1 MFTPKKIEN
10 ALVKLFDLFDAEVME
25 NLYENYDEE
34 IEDISPKWLAKAF
47 TENASTI
54 PEFRMVCRAGDGI
67 DYNGRVL
74 FKHRG
79 VILLSYPESII
90 ENDRMRTVTFT
101 ELWFLEDMTFAV
113 VQYAGT
119 MTKNGEDADCIAE
132 YRRHVKIIRSEEDVF
147 FEPEGQIYDILAGD
161 FLITGLTEDDF
172 GSLTPEQMQKFEKM
186 FHQPEMFVKMGRS
199 LMALPV
205 PDDRVKKPDA
215 PEKTDMTPKKSA
227 PDRDV
232 L

>member
-47 TENASTI
+47 TENAGTI
-54 PEFRMVCRAGDGI
+54 PEFRMVCRVGDGI

-90 ENDRMRTVTFT
+90 ENERMRTVTFT
-101 ELWFLEDMTFAV
+101 ELWFLEDMTFAI

-119 MTKNGEDADCIAE
+119 MTKNGEDADCITE
-132 YRRHVKIIRSEEDVF
+132 YRRHVKTIRTEEDVF
-147 FEPEGQIYDILAGD
+147 FEPEDLICQLDDTCMFAQLLNHATIY
-161 FLITGLTEDDF
+161 
-172 GSLTPEQMQKFEKM
+172 
-186 FHQPEMFVKMGRS
+186 QP
-199 LMALPV
+199 
-205 PDDRVKKPDA
+205 
-215 PEKTDMTPKKSA
+215 
-227 PDRDV
+227 
-232 L
+232 

>member
-47 TENASTI
+47 TENAGTI

-90 ENDRMRTVTFT
+90 ENERMRTVTFT
-101 ELWFLEDMTFAV
+101 ELWFLEDMTFAI

-119 MTKNGEDADCIAE
+119 MTKNGEDADCITE
-132 YRRHVKIIRSEEDVF
+132 YRRHVKTIRTEEDVF
-147 FEPEGQIYDILAGD
+147 FEPED
-161 FLITGLTEDDF
+161 LICALDD
-172 GSLTPEQMQKFEKM
+172 TCM
-186 FHQPEMFVKMGRS
+186 FAQLLNRATVCEP
-199 LMALPV
+199 
-205 PDDRVKKPDA
+205 
-215 PEKTDMTPKKSA
+215 
-227 PDRDV
+227 
-232 L
+232 